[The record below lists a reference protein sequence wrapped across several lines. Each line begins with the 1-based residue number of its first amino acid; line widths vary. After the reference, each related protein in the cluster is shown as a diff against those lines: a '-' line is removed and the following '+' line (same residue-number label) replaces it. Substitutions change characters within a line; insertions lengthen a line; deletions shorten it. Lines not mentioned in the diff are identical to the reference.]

1 MKKLR
6 KILCV
11 LLILGF
17 ALNFP
22 NANVKAEE
30 IQYSEN
36 LIPKMTSDTSPS
48 GKASSSS
55 VYVNA
60 NGSKQ
65 SAYLAFDRSTAQLSA
80 WGASSG
86 SKSGWLE
93 YEFTDKKCITKYT
106 LQPREWVGYEA
117 QSPKDWTFE
126 AWNDETST
134 WDILDTQTNITDWT
148 VGVKKEFA
156 FTNPK
161 SYLKYRINVSAIVD
175 DLTVTN
181 PKFHTLTIGEL
192 EMMETITPATDK
204 ILKVVLGVGESLQLS
219 VNNDLDVNKKLTWTS
234 DDNSIATVDANGITT
249 GVKSG
254 STVITV
260 TNADGS
266 YKETINLLVINDET
280 DLQLAIDLRV
290 GDTRRL
296 TVDDLTD
303 TVNVTWASNSNAV
316 ATVSDTGKVTAVS
329 AGTTYVTATDEQ
341 GNEIGKILVRVRK

>member
-1 MKKLR
+1 MKKLK
-6 KILCV
+6 KILC
-11 LLILGF
+11 LILILGF

-22 NANVKAEE
+22 SNNVKAEE

-48 GKASSSS
+48 GKASASS
-55 VYVNA
+55 VWTET
-60 NGSKQ
+60 
-65 SAYLAFDRSTAQLSA
+65 YLYSPYKAFDKESKGQV
-80 WGASSG
+80 SG
-86 SKSGWLE
+86 WAAARNVTTGWLE
-93 YEFTDKKCITKYT
+93 YDFSSEKCITKYT
-106 LQPREWVGYEA
+106 ITPRDWVI
-117 QSPKDWTFE
+117 SLDCLPKAWTFE
-126 AWNDETST
+126 AYDENAGE
-134 WDILDTQTNITDWT
+134 WIILDSQTNITGWKVLT
-148 VGVKKEFA
+148 KKEFT
-156 FTNPK
+156 FINTK
-161 SYLKYRINVSAIVD
+161 SYTNYRINITENNGGGIV
-175 DLTVTN
+175 
-181 PKFHTLTIGEL
+181 TIDEL

-204 ILKVVLGVGESLQLS
+204 ILKVVLGVGESIQLS

-234 DDNSIATVDANGITT
+234 DDDSIATVDENGITT

-266 YKETINLLVINDET
+266 YRETINLLVINDET

-303 TVNVTWASNSNAV
+303 TVNVTWESNSNAV

-329 AGTTYVTATDEQ
+329 VGTTYVTAIDDQ